1 MKTCVFDVETA
12 SEVDLQ
18 EVGMD
23 NYFRHPST
31 RILMGAYAVN
41 SGKIKLWR
49 TAQGE
54 PMPADLKS
62 AFEDPEFIIIA
73 HKADFERTALYRR
86 LGIWIPFERWRCS
99 MTMAYS
105 WSLPGKLEKICDVL
119 HFPPQDC
126 KADFD
131 IMFFSAPAKKG
142 GHETLFGI
150 EPPLFR
156 DWNSHPKEWARAEEY
171 CKQDVHCERV
181 LWNFL
186 NESPLPDLEW
196 QGWFLDQ
203 RINEIGMPFNRQ
215 MVTNGLEMGVQ
226 SNQELV
232 DWLKEK
238 TQLENPASPAQIKVW
253 LSTRGYTRSS
263 IRKDFVQEALIDPN
277 SAVTPE
283 AREVLKVRQEAAKKS
298 YTKLERLLQVAGP
311 DDKVRYQFRY
321 GGAARTFRWAG
332 GDVQTQNMSRPTK
345 EVKKNYQQAID
356 LIMAK
361 SYEKIKEKYPSV
373 VGMVVGSIRMMF
385 QSTPGK
391 KIVISDL
398 NAIENRGLGFLA
410 RCPAILE
417 VFEKDRC
424 PYLSFGTFL
433 YALTYEILEVEYYA
447 GNEEKRTNAKPAVLG
462 GGYGL
467 SSGVRKLPDGTY
479 EIIYRINEFGDK
491 VTKGLIAYAKNVC
504 GVDMPPKLAYE
515 AILAL
520 RSAWPEVVRYWTDL
534 EEAFKQ
540 VLKNGKSI
548 RIGEVTWDK
557 KEKKWKPCE
566 EIVEGTVIEFDRKK
580 IKYGGYMVRI
590 KLPSGR
596 RLHYL
601 NATLEEETVPGN
613 DGEPWNRTQIY
624 YDGIEHS
631 TTQNEDGSTAK
642 KNHMWGRVK
651 THGGKI
657 CGNVV
662 QAFSRDLLLN
672 GMLLADAMGFVLF
685 GCFHDELAA
694 EVDDDPYG
702 LGINDMIQ
710 CQSEAP
716 IWAPG
721 IRLGAAGGESKFY
734 RKF

>member
-1 MKTCVFDVETA
+1 VKICFLDWETA
-12 SEVDLQ
+12 SEADLN
-18 EVGMD
+18 EVGQD

-31 RILMGAYAVN
+31 RIIMGAYAINNKPV
-41 SGKIKLWR
+41 KLWVP
-49 TAQGE
+49 AKGE
-54 PMPADLKS
+54 PMPSDLK
-62 AFEDPEFIIIA
+62 AVFEDPEFIIVA
-73 HKADFERTALYRR
+73 HKADFERTALHRC
-86 LGIWIPFERWRCS
+86 LGIWIPFERWRD
-99 MTMAYS
+99 TMVAAYS
-105 WSLPGKLEKICDVL
+105 WSLPGKLEKICNVL

-131 IMFFSAPAKKG
+131 IMFFSAPIRSTG
-142 GHETLFGI
+142 LFGP
-150 EPPLFR
+150 EFR
-156 DWNSHPKEWARAEEY
+156 DWTKYPKEWAEAEAY

-186 NESPLPDLEW
+186 QESPLTDLEW

-203 RINEIGMPFNRQ
+203 KINETGMPFNRT

-238 TQLENPASPAQIKVW
+238 TQLENPGSPAQIKVW

-263 IRKDFVQEALIDPN
+263 IRKDFVQEALTDPN
-277 SAVTPE
+277 SEITPE
-283 AREVLKVRQEAAKKS
+283 AREVLKIRQEAAKKS

-311 DDKVRYQFRY
+311 DDRVRYQFRY

-345 EVKKNYQQAID
+345 EVKKNYEQAID
-356 LIMAK
+356 LIIARA
-361 SYEKIKEKYPSV
+361 YDKIKEKYPSV

-385 QSTPGK
+385 QATLGK

-398 NAIENRGLGFLA
+398 NAIENRVLGFLA

-417 VFEKDRC
+417 VFEKNLD
-424 PYLSFGTFL
+424 PYLSFGTYL
-433 YALTYEILEVEYYA
+433 YGRTYEDLEAAYLA
-447 GNEEKRTNAKPAVLG
+447 GNEELRINPKAPVLG

-467 SSGVRKLPDGTY
+467 SSGVSKNKDGQY
-479 EIIYRINEFGDK
+479 AIIYKVNEFGDH
-491 VTKGLIAYAKNVC
+491 VTTGLIAYAKNVC
-504 GVDMPPKLAYE
+504 GVDLEPKLAYE
-515 AILAL
+515 AIAAL
-520 RSAWPEVVRYWTDL
+520 RKAWPEVVQIWTDY

-540 VLKNGKSI
+540 VLKNGKPI
-548 RIGEVTWDK
+548 RVGEVTWNK
-557 KEKKWKPCE
+557 KEKKWENCE
-566 EIVEGTVIEFDRKK
+566 EVVEGTVIEFDRKK

-613 DGEPWNRTQIY
+613 DGKPWTRTQIY

-631 TTQNEDGSTAK
+631 ATQNEDGSTAK
-642 KNHMWGRVK
+642 KNHVWGRVK
-651 THGGKI
+651 TYGGKI
-657 CGNVV
+657 CENIV
-662 QAFSRDLLLN
+662 QAFARDLLLN
-672 GMLLADAMGFVLF
+672 GMLLADALGFILF

-710 CQSEAP
+710 CQSESP
-716 IWAPG
+716 WWAPG